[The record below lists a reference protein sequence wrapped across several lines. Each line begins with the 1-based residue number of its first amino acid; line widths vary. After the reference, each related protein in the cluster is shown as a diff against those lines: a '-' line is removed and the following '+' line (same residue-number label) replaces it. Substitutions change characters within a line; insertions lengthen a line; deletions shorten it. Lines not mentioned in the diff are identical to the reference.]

1 MSTYLIKAVASPKK
15 RYKSKTAKDSWAELD
30 IAVATMPEGQRKIF
44 EAAVDEFAEH
54 GFAGSSTLAIAE
66 RAGVSE
72 GLIFKY
78 FKSKA
83 TLLKQVVFPVLATAI
98 MPLAIRGVRSVTD
111 SQHETF
117 GDFLRALVRERLEFA
132 RRHQKHLR
140 ILLQELPLN
149 EELRNRMMKMLQAEL
164 FPVMQQ
170 KILHYQKTGELRAMP
185 SEQMLSLIIPQILG
199 FVLGRAVLGL
209 QFGTGDEADL
219 DMLIEVML
227 QGLHAPNVRGQKR

>member
-1 MSTYLIKAVASPKK
+1 MA
-15 RYKSKTAKDSWAELD
+15 RAKQMGKNKPSWAELD

-98 MPLAIRGVRSVTD
+98 MPLAIRGVKSVTD
-111 SQHETF
+111 AGHETF
-117 GDFLRALVRERLEFA
+117 GEFLTALIRERLDFA
-132 RRHQKHLR
+132 RRHKKHLR

-149 EELRNRMMKMLQAEL
+149 EELRSRMVKGLQTEL
-164 FPVMQQ
+164 LPIISQ
-170 KILHYQKTGELRAMP
+170 KITHYQKKRTLRQMP
-185 SEQMLSLIIPQILG
+185 VEQLLSYLVPQIIG
-199 FVLGRAVLGL
+199 FVLSRAVFAFEFAANEE
-209 QFGTGDEADL
+209 QDIQT
-219 DMLIEVML
+219 LIEVML
-227 QGLHAPNVRGQKR
+227 HGVSVPDQTERGKK

>member
-1 MSTYLIKAVASPKK
+1 MPTDRKSRKASTP
-15 RYKSKTAKDSWAELD
+15 TESWAELD

-83 TLLKQVVFPVLATAI
+83 ALLRQVVFPVLATAI
-98 MPLAIRGVRSVTD
+98 MPLAIRGVKSVTD
-111 SQHETF
+111 AEHESF
-117 GDFLRALVRERLEFA
+117 AEFLGALIRERFDFA
-132 RRHQKHLR
+132 RRHKKHLR

-149 EELRNRMMKMLQAEL
+149 EELRSRMVKGLQSEL
-164 FPVMQQ
+164 LPVISQ
-170 KILHYQKTGELRAMP
+170 KIAHYQKQGKLRTMP
-185 SEQMLSLIIPQILG
+185 VAQMLSYLVPQIMG
-199 FVLGRAVLGL
+199 FVLSRAVFAFEFAANEE
-209 QFGTGDEADL
+209 QDIKT
-219 DMLIEVML
+219 LIEVMMH
-227 QGLHAPNVRGQKR
+227 GVAAPEQADKRGKK

>member
-1 MSTYLIKAVASPKK
+1 MRRTKK
-15 RYKSKTAKDSWAELD
+15 QSETESWAELD
-30 IAVATMPEGQRKIF
+30 QAVETMPEGQRKII
-44 EAAVDEFAEH
+44 EAAIDEFAER
-54 GFAGSSTLAIAE
+54 GYAASSTLAIAG

-78 FKSKA
+78 FKNKV
-83 TLLKQVVFPVLATAI
+83 TLLRRVVFPILATAI
-98 MPLAIRGVRSVTD
+98 LPLAIRGVKSVTD

-117 GDFLRALVRERLEFA
+117 ADFLRALVRERLEFA

-219 DMLIEVML
+219 DVLIEVML
-227 QGLHAPNVRGQKR
+227 QGLHAPNVRGKRGKQC